1 MGRHP
6 GQRGVRLALGPRG
19 HADGALAYVGRPGL
33 NNTDLANP
41 LARAGAVRVTELDI
55 DTDWVSLSTYRPS
68 TASGPAGPAN
78 GTDLLP
84 NMVGTPGRYFESWWV
99 RDFITM

>member
-1 MGRHP
+1 
-6 GQRGVRLALGPRG
+6 
-19 HADGALAYVGRPGL
+19 
-33 NNTDLANP
+33 
-41 LARAGAVRVTELDI
+41 VTELDI